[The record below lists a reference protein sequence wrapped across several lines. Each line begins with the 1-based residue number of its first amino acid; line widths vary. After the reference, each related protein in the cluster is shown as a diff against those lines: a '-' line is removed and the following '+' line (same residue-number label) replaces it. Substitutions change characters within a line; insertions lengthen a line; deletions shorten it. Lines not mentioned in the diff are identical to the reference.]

1 MINAGNISVYSDDEE
16 QEDLLVSLVQQIRK
30 KKPSKSRRRRRSVSE
45 DEESEGSQEGS
56 HRHLLHVFFC
66 NAHLGINLP
75 SFRL

>member
-1 MINAGNISVYSDDEE
+1 MYLKEE
-16 QEDLLVSLVQQIRK
+16 DGEEG
-30 KKPSKSRRRRRSVSE
+30 E